1 LVPET
6 IEIKQVSEVK
16 VLEEAPTEIG
26 VQIVSEVVPEAS
38 DIDQALQ
45 ELSPYVPAYVASV
58 RDRLARG
65 EDADAILQEVLDV
78 LSAVR
83 DAVKAREDLLRA
95 RAIIQ
100 ELVGAGVAGAAID
113 EASRII
119 NQSIDNV
126 ENTFSRLSKATTA
139 DEVKGIAKEAVEV
152 SGRGLEALKAVRS
165 LVADLIFRL
174 AEALSALKT
183 QFNLSKP
190 VSDLRAAAQAVLSAA
205 SGAEILAAWSLKR
218 VVEYLYRAL
227 RSLEGVEL
235 PKDIVDSIQVLIYL
249 GRYADAIGE
258 ISKGIEIAKK
268 LAELRGKITE
278 ALKGLEELETYVKSV
293 VERLKKLGIEDLE
306 KLLQEVQRIREI
318 YGRIVELRKKAEDLI
333 ARIEATIPQE
343 TRGGIR
349 DQLADIRKRIFEAV
363 EKIKKASTPE
373 DVEAVEKDLASVVE
387 ELQKLSTQIVSQTL
401 ENLRKALEEAWM
413 RTRKILE
420 TAAKYRE
427 MLGQDPS
434 QALENLRKRYEE
446 LRKRLEDIATGK
458 SQENV
463 ENLRKDID
471 SFIKDAGAE
480 AENTAK
486 ALINIYGRISERA
499 KKLAEL
505 AREVATPLGMQIPE
519 IPPPPTAAGEIAQAL
534 ENLTK
539 TETQILD
546 ILKKAMLQRI
556 DTLINAYSNR
566 PEAWAPTAVEILRE
580 MRSVVE
586 TWNIDQALRAT
597 KGYLAQLQ
605 RIEDISKKAFYNVM
619 AGMVDRREVDEYAKT
634 LKDLRDFLKKLCRA
648 QQCSQEIVAF
658 MNLSDQEIERLA
670 DNTAWARTQ
679 VGLLVINPRE
689 SALVRYLAALYTS
702 TPEVFNA
709 LAEPIRGLVLKA
721 LRGEDLTA
729 QELETLVGFAAANRD
744 VIERVLSHK
753 QPNPQDLEKLA
764 RGEEPKRR
772 PPLAG
777 PLDRFLSMLS
787 LKTPA
792 EELDKLL
799 ADKIRDPTMRN
810 AIVSAIMGAALAPLA
825 FIPGV
830 GWVLAAGILGAGIAQ
845 TVVNLQDPVLKDL
858 VMKDIRSIVAS
869 TALAILGGA
878 AGGIAGVAALRA
890 LGVGQLINN
899 ASRAAAVAVARS
911 IAPRAPWLADAM
923 LKFFSTAKIPQVV
936 KIQSDVGVF
945 ADEASGEIVIATKDI
960 TKTIRTDSAVLKDLI
975 AFGQKAEGE
984 VLARFAAWA
993 DATGVKMIS
1002 WFATGETDD
1011 ALRSLAS
1018 KLGIPLE
1025 RLQAIK
1031 ADSGSYLALYD
1042 PITKRSIVLS
1052 FDDVKGLGGALEFI
1066 KYFAGRGVRPEELNP
1081 LLQRLFNTE
1090 LTAAGGGRY
1099 VALSSTAARDRVF
1112 VKILDTVTDKEFT
1125 VQLRSKG
1132 AREAGAELAQDL
1144 GDLARVWR
1152 ELGSPGDFEAFARQI
1167 LSAAWKE
1174 PVDVNFNAASPIKL
1188 VRAGDVIKIVKGE
1201 EVVSTTVQDIAKA
1214 LLRLAEGEKA
1224 GFDPVILRTILET
1237 YANTGTVKTIA
1248 SFMSKFLQ
1256 DNIVSSI
1263 GEDMV
1268 VVKLNRGSIVAQKGA
1283 LKLFEEDPAYA
1294 TTLLGYLAK
1303 PGGFFRPTGRGAGI
1317 FKIELQTPL
1326 DQALEVMRT
1335 YGVPLGAVGVP
1346 PGAVKSTRELIVSID
1361 RAITRASASGDARA
1375 VQILSNLK
1383 QQALK
1388 LHAVGASGT
1397 IIIYGGPSR
1406 TAIGLIPAAAVSA
1419 ADNAEAIASQIDRL
1433 ASRGTVSVAE
1443 LENALGKETAS
1454 RILQVLTPRYIEEP
1468 TTITSRDISTATIYN
1483 VESVEKPVQ
1492 TAVEIPIGL
1501 RATVVEEPETI
1512 TSVDLAVASIYGAEE
1527 ITKPLPQRLTIPT
1540 PMKVVIIEEPETIVS
1555 RDYAG
1560 LSIYEREEVTKP
1572 IPQRQLIP
1580 APLRVVEIEE
1590 PETIVSRDYAGLSI
1604 YEREE
1609 VTKPIPQRQLIPA
1622 PLRVVEIEEPETI
1635 VSRDY
1640 LVATTVVEE
1649 SVEKPV
1655 QRVVQIPVRLR
1666 VVEVEE
1672 PGTMVLRDH
1681 LRSAI
1686 YMQEVFEEQVRTAA
1700 RQDIKLKTVEVEEPV
1715 QTLRQ
1720 AYISQ
1725 QVYSEEPAQKS
1736 VADTGVFDVY
1746 LVVVPVPGTKVTY
1759 VPEEEGRPPPPT
1771 AVGVSPAAP
1780 IPPALGGA
1788 QPGPQQI
1795 MPRGKGVRE
1804 RVVV

>member
-1 LVPET
+1 VPET
-6 IEIKQVSEVK
+6 IEVKQVSEVR
-16 VLEEAPTEIG
+16 VFEEAPTEVG
-26 VQIVSEVVPEAS
+26 VQVVSEVVPEAS

-65 EDADAILQEVLDV
+65 ENADAILQEVLDV

-83 DAVKAREDLLRA
+83 GVVKAREDLLRA

-100 ELVGAGVAGAAID
+100 ELVGAGVAVD
-113 EASRII
+113 DASRII
-119 NQSIDNV
+119 EQSVGNV
-126 ENTFSRLSKATTA
+126 ENAFSRLSRATTA
-139 DEVKGIAKEAVEV
+139 DEVRGVAKEVVEA

-165 LVADLIFRL
+165 LVANLISRL
-174 AEALSALKT
+174 AEALTALKT

-218 VVEYLYRAL
+218 AVENLYSAL

-235 PKDIVDSIQVLIYL
+235 PKDIVGSVQALIDS

-258 ISKGIEIAKK
+258 ISKGVEVAKK
-268 LAELRGKITE
+268 LNELRGKITE
-278 ALKGLEELETYVKSV
+278 ALKGLEELEAYVKSV
-293 VERLKKLGIEDLE
+293 VGRLEKLGTEDLE
-306 KLLQEVQRIREI
+306 KLLQEVQRVREI
-318 YGRIVELRKKAEDLI
+318 YGRVVELRKKAEDLI

-343 TRGGIR
+343 ARGGIR
-349 DQLADIRKRIFEAV
+349 DQLADIRKRIFEAAA
-363 EKIKKASTPE
+363 KLKTASAPE
-373 DVEAVEKDLASVVE
+373 DVEAVEKDLASAVE
-387 ELQKLSTQIVSQTL
+387 ELQKLLTQRASQAL
-401 ENLRKALEEAWM
+401 ENLRKALEEAWE
-413 RTRKILE
+413 RARKILE
-420 TAAKYRE
+420 TAARYRE

-458 SQENV
+458 SQEDV

-486 ALINIYGRISERA
+486 ALTNIYGRISERA

-534 ENLTK
+534 ENLAK

-546 ILKKAMLQRI
+546 ILKKAMLLRI
-556 DTLINAYSNR
+556 DTLINTYSNR

-580 MRSVVE
+580 MRSAVE
-586 TWNIDQALRAT
+586 TWNTDQALRAT

-605 RIEDISKKAFYNVM
+605 RIEDLSKKAFYNVM
-619 AGMVDRREVDEYAKT
+619 AGMVDRREVDEYAKA
-634 LKDLRDFLKKLCRA
+634 LKDLRDFLKKLCQA

-679 VGLLVINPRE
+679 VGLLAINPRE
-689 SALVRYLAALYTS
+689 SALVKYLAALYTS
-702 TPEVFNA
+702 APEVFNA

-729 QELETLVGFAAANRD
+729 QEIETLVGFAAANRD
-744 VIERVLSHK
+744 VIERVLSLK
-753 QPNPQDLEKLA
+753 QPDPQDLEKLA
-764 RGEEPKRR
+764 RGEEPERR

-777 PLDRFLSMLS
+777 PLDQILSMLS

-792 EELDKLL
+792 QELDKLL
-799 ADKIRDPTMRN
+799 ADKITDPTFRN

-825 FIPGV
+825 FIPGI
-830 GWVLAAGILGAGIAQ
+830 GWALAAAILWAGIAQ
-845 TVVNLQDPVLKDL
+845 TVGNLQDPVLRDL
-858 VMKDIRSIVAS
+858 VMKDIWSIVAS
-869 TALAILGGA
+869 AVVGAL
-878 AGGIAGVAALRA
+878 GGIAGVAVLSR

-923 LKFFSTAKIPQVV
+923 LKFFSTAKVPQVV
-936 KIQSDVGVF
+936 KIQSDVAVF
-945 ADEASGEIVIATKDI
+945 ADEASGVIVIATEDA
-960 TKTIRTDSAVLKDLI
+960 TKTIRTNPAVLKDLI

-1031 ADSGSYLALYD
+1031 ADSGNYLALYD
-1042 PITKRSIVLS
+1042 PIFRRSIVLS
-1052 FDDVKGLGGALEFI
+1052 FDDTKGLGGALEFI

-1090 LTAAGGGRY
+1090 LTAAGEGRY

-1112 VKILDTVTDKEFT
+1112 VKILDTTTDKEFT

-1201 EVVSTTVQDIAKA
+1201 EVISTTTQDIAKA
-1214 LLRLAEGEKA
+1214 LLRLAEGEEA
-1224 GFDPVILRTILET
+1224 GFDPVILRTILES

-1248 SFMSKFLQ
+1248 NFIGKFLQ

-1268 VVKLNRGSIVAQKGA
+1268 VAKLNRGSIVAQKGT

-1294 TTLLGYLAK
+1294 TTLLEYLAK

-1317 FKIELQTPL
+1317 FKIELQVPL
-1326 DQALEVMRT
+1326 DQAIEVMRT
-1335 YGVPLGAVGVP
+1335 YGVPLGAV
-1346 PGAVKSTRELIVSID
+1346 KNTRELMESID
-1361 RAITRASASGDARA
+1361 RAITRASAAGDARA
-1375 VQILSNLK
+1375 VQILTNLK

-1388 LHAVGASGT
+1388 LHAVDASGT
-1397 IIIYGGPSR
+1397 IIIYGGPSW
-1406 TAIGLIPAAAVSA
+1406 TKIGLIPAAAVSTTV
-1419 ADNAEAIASQIDRL
+1419 NAETIASQIDRL
-1433 ASRGTVSVAE
+1433 ASQGTISIAE

-1454 RILQVLTPRYIEEP
+1454 RILQVLAPRYIEEP
-1468 TTITSRDISTATIYN
+1468 TTIVSRDIATATIYN

-1501 RATVVEEPETI
+1501 RVTVIEEPEII

-1527 ITKPLPQRLTIPT
+1527 ITKPLPQSLVIPT
-1540 PMKVVIIEEPETIVS
+1540 
-1555 RDYAG
+1555 
-1560 LSIYEREEVTKP
+1560 
-1572 IPQRQLIP
+1572 
-1580 APLRVVEIEE
+1580 PLRVV
-1590 PETIVSRDYAGLSI
+1590 V
-1604 YEREE
+1604 
-1609 VTKPIPQRQLIPA
+1609 
-1622 PLRVVEIEEPETI
+1622 IEEPETI

-1640 LVATTVVEE
+1640 LVATATVEE

-1672 PGTMVLRDH
+1672 PETMVLRDH

-1686 YMQEVFEEQVRTAA
+1686 YMQEEIEKQVQTAS
-1700 RQDIKLKTVEVEEPV
+1700 RQDIKLKTVEVEEPA

-1720 AYISQ
+1720 AYITQ

-1759 VPEEEGRPPPPT
+1759 VPEEEGRPPPPA

-1788 QPGPQQI
+1788 QPTQQI
-1795 MPRGKGVRE
+1795 MQPRGKGVRE